1 MPRVSKEEKRRR
13 RLERTKQKADFLF
26 MVYRFL
32 GADRSLKRL
41 AETVRLTGVMLSEK
55 TLERY
60 SAKYDW
66 QRRILEVNAV
76 DKDRRE
82 KAFAAQVEQMNQRHV
97 QFAQGLLGLAAGGLN
112 FFQQLM
118 KETDRGKTL
127 NMSIGDLISL
137 YRTAQG
143 GERLARGQAT
153 NRVEIWVDVA
163 STVVEEF
170 SMIFLAVNDLA
181 DPIERKAEFIRLA
194 DDMVRR
200 YYTDAQKQLTEG
212 RRRVPGQE

>member
-1 MPRVSKEEKRRR
+1 MPRVSKEEKHRR
-13 RLERTKQKADFLF
+13 RLERTKNKADFLF

-41 AETVRLTGVMLSEK
+41 AETVHLTGITLSEK
-55 TLERY
+55 TLGRY
-60 SAKYDW
+60 SVRFDW
-66 QRRILEVNAV
+66 QRRILEVNAQ

-82 KAFAAQVEQMNQRHV
+82 KALAAQVEQMNQRHV
-97 QFAQGLLGLAAGGLN
+97 QLAQGLLGLAAGGLN

-118 KETDRGKTL
+118 RDTDRGKTL
-127 NMSIGDLISL
+127 HMSIPDLIQL
-137 YRTAQG
+137 YRAAQS

-170 SMIFLAVNDLA
+170 SMIFLAVNDMS

-200 YYTDAQKQLTEG
+200 YYTEAQKQLTEG
-212 RRRVPGQE
+212 RRQAPGSE

>member
-1 MPRVSKEEKRRR
+1 MPKVSKEEKRRR
-13 RLERTKQKADFLF
+13 RLERTKNKADFLF

-32 GADRSLKRL
+32 GPDRTLKKL
-41 AETVRLTGVMLSEK
+41 AEIVHLTGITLSEK
-55 TLERY
+55 TLGRY
-60 SAKYDW
+60 SARFDW
-66 QRRILEVNAV
+66 QRRILEVNAQ

-82 KAFAAQVEQMNQRHV
+82 KAVAAQVEQMNQRHV

-118 KETDRGKTL
+118 RDTDRGKTL
-127 NMSIGDLISL
+127 HMSIPDLIQL
-137 YRTAQG
+137 YRTAQS

-170 SMIFLAVNDLA
+170 SMIFLAVNDIS
-181 DPIERKAEFIRLA
+181 DPAERKTEFIRLA

-200 YYTDAQKQLTEG
+200 YYTEAQKQLTEG
-212 RRRVPGQE
+212 RRQAPGSE